1 MTPDIIIVSAI
12 LLGAVVLLVTEKL
25 PVDVT
30 GIGIITC
37 LMLSGVLSPSEA
49 VSGFSNPAP
58 LAVGALFVVSSG
70 LVRTGA
76 LNIVTKLLIR
86 YTGGSRFRL
95 MLLSLLLVGV
105 LSAFL
110 NNTPVV
116 VLSMPIVM
124 AVCAQHGFTPSKF
137 LIPLSYISILAGTCT
152 LIGTSTN
159 ILVSDVAASLG
170 SEPIAMFELSTLGV
184 PLALLGGAFM
194 LFFSD
199 FIMPTHSSAAT
210 DETEQGRY
218 LSELNVPEGSKLI
231 GVNPVGGK
239 IPGVEDVK
247 IYEVYRSGRIFDLSL
262 SRVMLK
268 EDDFL
273 LLRGTVDGI
282 ARLLENGDVVLPSCS
297 NQECFESPH
306 VGESKLVELLIPTGS
321 GARGV
326 APQDLP
332 MNDFP
337 DVSIIG
343 FIRHH
348 EHYSWRVAQTQ
359 RLRIGDILLVQASP
373 PALENIRKND
383 DFIILNDD
391 VVKDVINWKRAP
403 IAVGFFAM
411 MVLAVATGKSDILTA
426 SFAAAFGMILTNCL
440 TIREAYHAVNIKVLL
455 LTISTISLGFAMQKS
470 GADALYAD
478 LFLGLFRGGDPHT
491 VLAAFIVLTS
501 LLSHFLSN
509 NSTAVLL
516 VPVAMATATSLGVDP
531 RPFIIGVAFG
541 ASACYATPIGYQ
553 TNLIVYGPGGYQF
566 SDYLRLGLP
575 MAAIVCGGSAL
586 MIPLL
591 WPF

>member
-1 MTPDIIIVSAI
+1 MSPDIIIVSAI
-12 LLGAVVLLVTEKL
+12 LLAAVILLVTEKL

-30 GIGIITC
+30 GIGIITA
-37 LMLSGVLSPSEA
+37 LMFSGVLSPAEA
-49 VSGFSNPAP
+49 VTGFSNPAP
-58 LAVGALFVVSSG
+58 LAVGALFIVSSG

-86 YTGGSRFRL
+86 YTDGSRVRFML
-95 MLLSLLLVGV
+95 MSLLLVGT

-159 ILVSDVAASLG
+159 ILVSDVAAGLG
-170 SEPIAMFELSTLGV
+170 SQPIAMFELSTLGI
-184 PLALLGGAFM
+184 PLALVGGAFM
-194 LFFSD
+194 LVFGD
-199 FIMPTHSSAAT
+199 MILPEHASAAT
-210 DETEQGRY
+210 DELESGRY
-218 LSELNVPEGSKLI
+218 LSELTVTEDSQLI
-231 GVNPVGGK
+231 GLNPTGGTL
-239 IPGVEDVK
+239 PGYEDIK
-247 IYEVYRSGRIFDLSL
+247 IYEVFRNGRIFDPSL
-262 SRVMLK
+262 NHIVLK
-268 EDDFL
+268 EGDFL
-273 LLRGTVDGI
+273 LLRGTVDEI
-282 ARLLENGDVVLPSCS
+282 TRLLESGDVRLPTCS
-297 NQECFESPH
+297 NEECFESPH
-306 VGESKLVELLIPTGS
+306 SGDSKLVELLLPSGS
-321 GARGV
+321 GARGI
-326 APQDLP
+326 APQNLP
-332 MNDFP
+332 LNTYP
-337 DVSIIG
+337 DVNIIG

-348 EHYSWRVAQTQ
+348 EHYSWRVAQTR
-359 RLRIGDILLVQASP
+359 RLRIGDILLVQAAP
-373 PALENIRKND
+373 RTLENIRKGD

-391 VVKDVINWKRAP
+391 VIKDVINWKRAP

-411 MVLAVATGKSDILTA
+411 MVLGVATGKTDILTA

-440 TIREAYHAVNIKVLL
+440 TIREAYHAVNVQVLL
-455 LTISTISLGFAMQKS
+455 LTISTIGLGFAMQKT
-470 GADALYAD
+470 GADAFYAQ
-478 LFLGLFRGGDPHT
+478 LFLGLFTGGDPHT

-516 VPVAMATATSLGVDP
+516 VPVAMATAASLGVDP

-553 TNLIVYGPGGYQF
+553 TNLIVYGPGGYSF
-566 SDYLRLGLP
+566 SDYLRLGVP
-575 MAAIVCGGSAL
+575 MAAIVCGGAAL
-586 MIPLL
+586 MIPLI